1 MDAFQ
6 LPRFRPFLKSRTS
19 DQTTA
24 ASERSKRV
32 CVLTNADR
40 SSNTT
45 QPNTR
50 APPHAGSRR
59 EFLKT
64 ALGTVPSIYL
74 FCPLLVGPL
83 IAGLAVKA
91 EEVASIDLSRA
102 PSKAFDPT
110 DQRLRDAAVL
120 FQQALDASTV

>member
-1 MDAFQ
+1 MAAFQ
-6 LPRFRPFLKSRTS
+6 LPRIRPFLISRTS

-24 ASERSKRV
+24 APDRIRRV
-32 CVLTNADR
+32 CVLTNADQ
-40 SSNTT
+40 SSDTK

-50 APPHAGSRR
+50 APPHGGSRR
-59 EFLKT
+59 EFFKT
-64 ALGTVPSIYL
+64 AFVTVPSISL